1 MTNKDSDYKPRFS
14 FEISDEQKERADR
27 LLSTYGLRKNIF
39 GIILDD
45 FLDLLEEHG
54 MIVVGAILA
63 RATKPRDVVPSL
75 AVAEEKGK
83 QSG

>member
-1 MTNKDSDYKPRFS
+1 MTTDYKPRFS
-14 FEISDEQKERADR
+14 FEISDEQKLRADK

-63 RATKPRDVVPSL
+63 MAAKPRDIMPSL
-75 AVAEEKGK
+75 VNAEEKGK